1 MIWLRTNKNQLQ
13 ALRRAEI
20 AENAEIKDFQSSLSA
35 IIFLGTPHRGSGY
48 AEMGDVLRRVAAAT
62 GMDTNDKSVR
72 MLKYDSPELETAQ
85 EEFTRQWRQ
94 GRFKVKTFQEAR
106 GFKGVQ
112 GLNEKV
118 TGQLVITLEQLG
130 KLISLRWFRI
140 SPLHLVIRSKELNIL
155 TLTT

>member
-1 MIWLRTNKNQLQ
+1 
-13 ALRRAEI
+13 
-20 AENAEIKDFQSSLSA
+20 
-35 IIFLGTPHRGSGY
+35 
-48 AEMGDVLRRVAAAT
+48 MGDVLQRVAAAT
-62 GMDTNDKSVR
+62 GMDTSNRNVR

-118 TGQLVITLEQLG
+118 TGHFASVFQQLRRSYLSG
-130 KLISLRWFRI
+130 GSGF
-140 SPLHLVIRSKELNIL
+140 LVF
-155 TLTT
+155 TW

>member
-1 MIWLRTNKNQLQ
+1 
-13 ALRRAEI
+13 
-20 AENAEIKDFQSSLSA
+20 
-35 IIFLGTPHRGSGY
+35 
-48 AEMGDVLRRVAAAT
+48 
-62 GMDTNDKSVR
+62 MDTSSKNVR

-118 TGQLVITLEQLG
+118 TGHFSSVLQQLG
-130 KLISLRWFRI
+130 TLIRLRWFRI
-140 SPLHLVIRSKELNIL
+140 SPLHLVIHSKEQNTS